1 MITNYLT
8 NRQPGI
14 GGRLKVV
21 PEDFI
26 VEEIPLYYPSGQGQ
40 HIYVQI
46 EKIGLSTP
54 AAIRKIAQALG
65 ISPRLIG
72 YAGLKDAQA
81 VTLQMLSID
90 KVAAEAVQALDLPNI
105 TILEV
110 NRHQNKLKT
119 GHLLGNRFKI
129 KVRDVTETALSQA
142 EATLAE
148 LSRRGV
154 PNFFDAQR
162 FGNRGN
168 TGRLGALIVHD
179 DVVEFVAEFLGRP
192 QTHEAAA
199 IQAARQLVDEQ
210 KWSEALA
217 VWPTTFSDERQTL
230 EAIVKA
236 NGDLAVALKVLDK
249 RTKTFFISAF
259 QAELFNQL
267 LVDRL
272 EGIDRL
278 EDGDIAYIHHKGAA
292 FLVESA
298 AVEQPRADD
307 FEISPSG
314 PIFGTK
320 TLAAQGQPGRKE
332 QAVLEQHGLLPEDFN
347 VPGLKIR
354 GARRPYR
361 FQLKNPK
368 VGGDDDGLLL
378 AFELPAGSYATRVM
392 AEVMKT

>member
-1 MITNYLT
+1 MNTHYLT
-8 NRQPGI
+8 NNQPGI
-14 GGRLKVV
+14 GGRLKAA

-26 VEEIPLYYPSGQGQ
+26 VEEIPLYLPSGQGQ
-40 HIYVQI
+40 HVYVQI
-46 EKIGLSTP
+46 EKAGLSTP

-81 VTLQMLSID
+81 VTRQTLSID
-90 KVAAEAVQALDLPNI
+90 KITPEAVQALDLPNI
-105 TILEV
+105 TILDV
-110 NRHQNKLKT
+110 NRHQNKLKP
-119 GHLLGNRFKI
+119 GHLSGNRFKI
-129 KVRDVTETALSQA
+129 KVRDVAETALSQA

-148 LSRRGV
+148 LTRKGI

-168 TGRLGALIVHD
+168 TGRLGALIIRND
-179 DVVEFVAEFLGRP
+179 AAEFVAEFLGRP
-192 QTHEAAA
+192 QTHETVA
-199 IQAARQLVDEQ
+199 IQAARRLVDEEQ
-210 KWSEALA
+210 WAEALA
-217 VWPTTFSDERQTL
+217 VWPPSFTDERRTL
-230 EAIVKA
+230 EAIVKTD
-236 NGDLAVALKVLDK
+236 GDLGVAFKVLDK

-272 EGIDRL
+272 DSIDQL

-320 TLAAQGQPGRKE
+320 TLLAHGQPGQRE
-332 QAVLEQHGLLPEDFN
+332 QAVLEQHDLVLDDFT

-361 FQLKNPK
+361 FQLKNPE
-368 VGGDDDGLLL
+368 VWWEDGLMLT
-378 AFELPAGSYATRVM
+378 FELPAGSYATRVM
-392 AEVMKT
+392 AEVMKN